1 MIKKLVPLSIIA
13 VLCMCGCG
21 KYSDVKSVIKDIIKA
36 TDACTADMQKAK
48 SGKEAA
54 VALDAYTAKMSVLR
68 PKMNEQFNKY
78 PELRTSRP
86 KELTDIMEEFKASN
100 NKFFPVL
107 NEMIMKYKGDKDFG
121 AAMENMNN
129 TRKQNPYAK

>member
-1 MIKKLVPLSIIA
+1 MIKKLAPLSIIA

-36 TDACTADMQKAK
+36 TDACAADMQKAQ

-68 PKMNEQFNKY
+68 PKMNEHFSKY
-78 PELRTSRP
+78 PELRTSKP
-86 KELTDIMEEFKASN
+86 KELEDVMEAFKASN
-100 NKFFPVL
+100 NRFFPVL
-107 NEMIMKYKGDKDFG
+107 NETIMKYRGDKDFG

-129 TRKQNPYAK
+129 QRKQNPYAK

>member
-13 VLCMCGCG
+13 VLCVCGCG
-21 KYSDVKSVIKDIIKA
+21 KYGDVKSVIKDIIKA
-36 TDACTADMQKAK
+36 TDACTADMQKAN

-68 PKMNEQFNKY
+68 PKMNEYFNKY
-78 PELRTSRP
+78 PELRTSKP
-86 KELTDIMEEFKASN
+86 KELEKVMEDFKASN

-107 NEMIMKYKGDKDFG
+107 NEVIMKYKGDKDFG

-129 TRKQNPYAK
+129 TRKKNPYTR